1 MSAVAQDTS
10 LQAQAEVGALIE
22 AGVAAHRRNATEEA
36 RRHYLD
42 ALQRDPQCADAWH
55 LIGVLMQ
62 QLGGAEA
69 SIQFIARAI
78 ELSPRQAMYYA
89 NLGTALH
96 ALKRLEEAAHM
107 YRQALMLDPSFVDAA
122 CNLGNTLFQLER
134 DDQAAQAY
142 AEAIAIAPADGR
154 AWYGLGQMFF
164 ALERDSEAL
173 DAFQH
178 AVDASPAD
186 ADARFALARSLLQRD
201 DVVAAQA
208 QYRAFKALLPAAAP
222 IRHTQEELLPLQP
235 VAQFCSERGREY
247 TQFLPERSFAL
258 PAPAFDN
265 PVVEVPAAT
274 GVLAPAYVAN
284 IGPADVFGWHDTI
297 VAHAPR
303 TVLYDM
309 ATRPGSRALECEHG
323 SARLVSARHALI
335 DGCKESG
342 ERIAR
347 GLMLAGR
354 GWDSYAHWVVDFL
367 PRLMLFEQCPRHADW
382 PILVDAGLYPQQ
394 MEGLR
399 QLVGSGRIIVP
410 LARDTRYTVEELAVA
425 SDLSD
430 MRMQSYRPRAL
441 PLGDGAVVAP
451 EALSFLRARLLGAA
465 AQRQAPA
472 QGRRLFVSRRHQ
484 TSFRRLVNEA
494 ALEQIFV
501 DHGFEVIHPETMSF
515 ADQVRLFNGASVVA
529 GAAGSNMIDTIFCG
543 PGTRILMLAMWHP
556 RLNYHFF
563 ANTAALLGHQLL
575 HVLGRIVARHDY
587 YYQSD
592 FMVEPDDV
600 RHALRLLDI
609 D

>member
-1 MSAVAQDTS
+1 MSAVAQDAS
-10 LQAQAEVGALIE
+10 LQVQAEVAALIE

-78 ELSPRQAMYYA
+78 ELSPGRAVYYA

-96 ALKRLEEAAHM
+96 ALKRLDEAAHM
-107 YRQALMLDPSFVDAA
+107 YRQALALDPAYLDAA

-134 DDQAAQAY
+134 DDDAVRAY
-142 AEAIAIAPADGR
+142 AEAIAIAPRDGR
-154 AWYGLGQMFF
+154 AWYGLGQMLF

-173 DAFQH
+173 DAFQR
-178 AVDASPAD
+178 AVDASPDD
-186 ADARFALARSLLQRD
+186 AEARLALGRSLLLLGD
-201 DVVAAQA
+201 LPAAQA
-208 QYRAFKALLPAAAP
+208 QYRAHKTLLLATAP
-222 IRHTQEELLPLQP
+222 LRHTREEVLPVQS
-235 VAQFCSERGREY
+235 VARFCAEGRRAY
-247 TQFLPERSFAL
+247 WQLLPERRFAL
-258 PAPAFDN
+258 AAPAFDN
-265 PVVEVPAAT
+265 PVVEVPAAA
-274 GVLAPAYVAN
+274 GVLAPAYVASV
-284 IGPADVFGWHDTI
+284 GPADVFGWHDAV

-309 ATRPGSRALECEHG
+309 ATRQGSRALECEHG
-323 SARLVSARHALI
+323 NARFVSARHALI
-335 DGCKESG
+335 DGHRESG
-342 ERIAR
+342 ERIPR
-347 GLMLAGR
+347 GLLLAGR

-367 PRLMLFEQCPRHADW
+367 PRLMLFEQCPEYAHW

-399 QLVGSGRIIVP
+399 QLAGSARAIVA
-410 LARDTRYTVEELAVA
+410 LERDTRYTVDELVVA
-425 SDLSD
+425 SDLSG
-430 MRMQSYRPRAL
+430 MRRQSYRPRAL
-441 PLGDGAVVAP
+441 PRGDGAVVAP
-451 EALSFLRARLLGAA
+451 EALSFLRTRLLGAA

-472 QGRRLFVSRRHQ
+472 DGRRLFVSRRHQ

-494 ALEQIFV
+494 LLEQVFV

-563 ANTAALLGHQLL
+563 ANTAALLGQQLL